1 MAFWN
6 STTTSKPKEA
16 EMATQNSMTKAT
28 LEQIIAQVEG
38 DPLAGQGTFTKR
50 DILIDRL
57 LAHWNTCGGGQQK
70 HATAILT
77 ETKAA

>member
-6 STTTSKPKEA
+6 TPTSKPKEA
-16 EMATQNSMTKAT
+16 EMAQTSMTKTT

-38 DPLAGQGTFTKR
+38 DPLAGQGSFTKR

-57 LAHWNTCGGGQQK
+57 LAHWNTCGGGRPK
-70 HATAILT
+70 DVMPILT